1 MHYLY
6 TFCMDYVSEGKQ
18 IKFNIYDWHDKWIF
32 LKPRPSPFHIIMHL
46 HLLAVFCY
54 YYTDCINYLGLTF
67 TYSLED
73 DNSIL

>member
-1 MHYLY
+1 MIGG
-6 TFCMDYVSEGKQ
+6 FFKA
-18 IKFNIYDWHDKWIF
+18 
-32 LKPRPSPFHIIMHL
+32 RPSPFHIIMHL